1 MDANLDL
8 FVCVDVAE
16 LTKWISV
23 SVGADLADVDA
34 GVLLIVSPVAQRQ
47 SKLLLAILSAQFHFL
62 CDKHTHT
69 HTPTLFRTDN
79 VNACCELMQTG
90 KIPEPYNFMD
100 LMIPPTAD

>member
-1 MDANLDL
+1 MDANLDR

-16 LTKWISV
+16 LTKWISI

-69 HTPTLFRTDN
+69 HTNT
-79 VNACCELMQTG
+79 V
-90 KIPEPYNFMD
+90 
-100 LMIPPTAD
+100 